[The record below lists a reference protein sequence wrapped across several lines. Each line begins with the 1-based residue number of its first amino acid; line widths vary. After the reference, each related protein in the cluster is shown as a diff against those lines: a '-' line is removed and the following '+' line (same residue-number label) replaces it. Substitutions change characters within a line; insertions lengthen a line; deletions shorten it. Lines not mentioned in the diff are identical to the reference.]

1 MNKEAIFICQTP
13 LHVLCASII
22 ANKKKDTYASRKI
35 VITDHKI
42 HNGVKEVIEYF
53 KWDSVEYCII
63 PKNKTSKLMHFF
75 LKSVTSKF
83 KGSKKD
89 LDVYCGNFWS
99 IYTKCMM
106 LNYKTENLYTFDDGV
121 YNLFLE
127 SQEDE
132 HITKENSAI
141 KIINKLMGL
150 EISSYELFS
159 KIRKHYSIFNKD
171 YSKVYKETDII
182 ETDFQNVGLNCDVEF
197 RDEIWLLTQPFN
209 EEKLMTYQQE
219 LDIYKYIVKENRYL
233 GKNIKVKL
241 HPRSN
246 PEIVRDLNLEIIDS
260 AEPLE
265 LLLLKKRPK
274 VLIGVN
280 STALITSKLLD
291 KDILSK
297 SYFVGDNDNHKV
309 QYFKN
314 YGVECF
320 SVGLNQEES

>member
-1 MNKEAIFICQTP
+1 
-13 LHVLCASII
+13 
-22 ANKKKDTYASRKI
+22 
-35 VITDHKI
+35 
-42 HNGVKEVIEYF
+42 
-53 KWDSVEYCII
+53 
-63 PKNKTSKLMHFF
+63 
-75 LKSVTSKF
+75 
-83 KGSKKD
+83 
-89 LDVYCGNFWS
+89 
-99 IYTKCMM
+99 MM
-106 LNYKTENLYTFDDGV
+106 LNYKAENLYTFDDGV

-182 ETDFQNVGLNCDVEF
+182 ETDFQDVGLNCDVEF

-219 LDIYKYIVKENRYL
+219 LDIYKYIVEENRYL

-246 PEIVRDLNLEIIDS
+246 PEIVRFEFGNHRFSGTFRAIII
-260 AEPLE
+260 
-265 LLLLKKRPK
+265 KKRPK

-297 SYFVGDNDNHKV
+297 SYFVGRMITIRFNILRITV
-309 QYFKN
+309 W
-314 YGVECF
+314 
-320 SVGLNQEES
+320 SVLV